1 MAVSA
6 HSRRGIPFLNVLR
19 WESNRGKKENESV
32 LYIFLIGSIYIAVFN
47 DSAAVCVVCVYVCV
61 GVLFYTE
68 MVKVKYVFDLT
79 AFVMH
84 WNLYM

>member
-1 MAVSA
+1 ME
-6 HSRRGIPFLNVLR
+6 RRKAKVYRTLN
-19 WESNRGKKENESV
+19 
-32 LYIFLIGSIYIAVFN
+32 IFLIGSIYIAVFN

-68 MVKVKYVFDLT
+68 MVRVKYVFDLT

-84 WNLYM
+84 